1 MAVAVSMRVP
11 QGASRAVEDLA
22 DEDDLDLRWL
32 EDRLTW
38 AARLGDAA
46 QALRGWEADSEISD
60 ELERW
65 RSLEETAKLRCEKRR
80 EASKLEKLEKRLH
93 LVSTSCVE
101 AQSQLAGL
109 KRERDLLKD
118 CVQELLVLTQPG
130 SKALSR
136 SEVVAS
142 PGRQRSPEVSMV
154 AKGATTASLAP
165 PVARTPQGATP
176 RSARSGGAAT
186 PNVLTVPGRRVRF
199 DDKLMESP
207 REPRVPLP
215 AGQVWHYVPILKH
228 HPAEPITQQEP
239 TAVAAGGETPGSAR
253 RSRSPTPSAQSDNG
267 LEALPT
273 MDSARLAQASGE
285 PVVRQ
290 DASCGQVQLP
300 RWAAASPPAAP
311 QLIHVASAPRLVQGP
326 GQPVPAVQ
334 PWILRQPMAQP
345 MVSRPGA
352 APVTVRRVIQRT

>member
-1 MAVAVSMRVP
+1 MRIP
-11 QGASRAVEDLA
+11 QGVNRAVEDLA

-46 QALRGWEADSEISD
+46 QALRGWESDSEISD
-60 ELERW
+60 ELQRW
-65 RSLEETAKLRCEKRR
+65 RSVEETAKLRCEKRR

-101 AQSQLAGL
+101 AQTQLAGL

-136 SEVVAS
+136 SEVVGS
-142 PGRQRSPEVSMV
+142 PGRQRTPEVV
-154 AKGATTASLAP
+154 KGATSLGT

-186 PNVLTVPGRRVRF
+186 PNVLTVPSRRVRF

-228 HPAEPITQQEP
+228 HQAEPVTQEP
-239 TAVAAGGETPGSAR
+239 TAVAGDPGSAR

-267 LEALPT
+267 VEAST
-273 MDSARLAQASGE
+273 MDSARLAQASAE

-311 QLIHVASAPRLVQGP
+311 QLIHTSARRLVQGQ

-334 PWILRQPMAQP
+334 PWILRQPTQ
-345 MVSRPGA
+345 MVPRPA
-352 APVTVRRVIQRT
+352 APVTVRRVVQRS